1 MSLLLRVSCMYLVI
15 SESQY
20 RENDSVVILQ
30 FMLVGTGVSA
40 GWQGSIGM
48 LKSPSI
54 LACFS
59 RASTFSF
66 SSGGLHGKMYFKAI
80 CGEGCFL
87 TEIRAV
93 HRKSCCD
100 GQTNVPWCLSQRSA
114 MCISAE
120 YDACF
125 RIMWCMYQRNAMRWL
140 LECIASVIAV
150 CRVSEV
156 SGDGWNSKG
165 AVPLFGTAPC
175 LW

>member
-1 MSLLLRVSCMYLVI
+1 MSLLLRVSCMRLII

-40 GWQGSIGM
+40 EWQGSTGI

-59 RASTFSF
+59 CASAFPF

-80 CGEGCFL
+80 CREGCFL

-93 HRKSCCD
+93 HRNPCCD
-100 GQTNVPWCLSQRSA
+100 GQTNVPWCLSQRSVA
-114 MCISAE
+114 HLSAE
-120 YDACF
+120 YGACV
-125 RIMWCMYQRNAMRWL
+125 RIMWCVCQRNMM
-140 LECIASVIAV
+140 
-150 CRVSEV
+150 RVSAEC
-156 SGDGWNSKG
+156 DAL
-165 AVPLFGTAPC
+165 AVGVRCICDCSVLSF
-175 LW
+175 